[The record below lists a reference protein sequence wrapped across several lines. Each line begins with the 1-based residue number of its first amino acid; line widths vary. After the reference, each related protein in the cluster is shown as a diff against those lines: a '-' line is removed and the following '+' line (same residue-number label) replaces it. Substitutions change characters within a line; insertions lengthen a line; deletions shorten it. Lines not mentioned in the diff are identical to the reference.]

1 MFLSSR
7 HTGRD
12 QRLVSFPDPPPKRKG
27 GSGNETVEGGS
38 GDKTNQRQEFGILEV
53 IRCGR
58 WQARERD
65 HYSLAG
71 CYKQVTFLH
80 YTQVPYTG
88 SVGQLLPPSALL
100 PGLAMKA
107 LRGKPGSPGMSKLLT
122 ASVARDF

>member
-1 MFLSSR
+1 MK
-7 HTGRD
+7 
-12 QRLVSFPDPPPKRKG
+12 P
-27 GSGNETVEGGS
+27 
-38 GDKTNQRQEFGILEV
+38 GILEV

-58 WQARERD
+58 WQAGKRD
-65 HYSLAG
+65 GLAG

-80 YTQVPYTG
+80 YTHTPYTG
-88 SVGQLLPPSALL
+88 SVGQLLQVWFLPASALL